1 MRTGRLIETYIV
13 RAIIPYFLL
22 SFLLLT
28 AILFTQQAGQR
39 TELLMG
45 THLPLQTIAELSLL
59 VLPNVLVFTLPM
71 ALLTGLLIGFSR
83 MGSDSEMIA
92 MRAAGVG
99 SSKMLWPPMLLGAL
113 ITILSLQINLNLA
126 PEATRALRRVGS
138 QAALYKLE
146 SPVEPRSFYTD
157 IPHLVIYVRDG
168 DKAQG
173 LWGRVFLYKEE
184 RDGTKAI
191 VTARTGR
198 IDAAGEQSELVL
210 SDVVRITLPSPFSGE
225 QTTSQSYITE
235 RLDQLRVVLDTGR
248 KSVMETIKKEE
259 AEPKPNEMSTSA
271 LASYAANG
279 TGAEA
284 RDAITQL
291 HKRYAMA
298 LTPLVFAFLG
308 TTIGLRVRK
317 GGRGTGMLLSVLL
330 MLTYYLLT
338 LMGEQ
343 LARAGNLT
351 PFLGVWLSSA
361 ASIIFG
367 SILLITR
374 HTTPLQ
380 SLSLWKTRAVGSNAL
395 TQVRKFQ
402 SRNMTRSLGFPSL
415 MDMDILRK
423 AATSFTLVFISL
435 VLVFFVFTLFELWRF
450 IVARGVRLT
459 VVEEYFLFLLPL
471 VTVQLLPASIL
482 VAMLVTYA
490 LISRHSEVI
499 AWWAGGQSVYRLI
512 LPGLLFASL
521 TALGL
526 WFLQEQVMPEANIKQ
541 DALRAEIRGG
551 VTRST
556 SNSERQ
562 WLASSQTNR
571 LYSYEYD
578 ENGSLKSPA
587 VYEFDGEGVHLSKI
601 LKGESAYWTKTTE
614 LQIEGAVALSFGPKG
629 LEREETPQIR
639 LENAEQA
646 EMFKPTI
653 DRPSHL
659 SARAL
664 SDYIKRAKLHG
675 INISEAAV
683 ALQKKYAS
691 PFDVLV
697 MAVVGIP
704 LAISFGRKSAIL
716 ALCFAVFLGLAFW
729 AVSSGF
735 QQLGDYELLPPIV
748 AAWAPV
754 SIFAIAGIYLL
765 SRVRT

>member
-1 MRTGRLIETYIV
+1 MRPGKLIESYIV

-22 SFLLLT
+22 SLLLLT

-39 TELLMG
+39 AEILMG
-45 THLPLQTIAELSLL
+45 THLPLQTIGQLSLL
-59 VLPNVLVFTLPM
+59 LLPNVLVFTLPM
-71 ALLTGLLIGFSR
+71 ALLTGTLIGFSR

-99 SSKMLWPPMLLGAL
+99 TWKMLWPPLLLGVFL
-113 ITILSLQINLNLA
+113 TIASLHVNLNLA
-126 PEATRALRRVGS
+126 PETTRALRRVSS

-146 SPVEPRSFYTD
+146 SPVDPRSFYTD

-184 RDGTKAI
+184 RDGSNAI

-210 SDVVRITLPSPFSGE
+210 SDVGRITMPGAAEASG
-225 QTTSQSYITE
+225 QAYITE

-248 KSVMETIKKEE
+248 KAVLEALKKEE
-259 AEPKPNEMSTSA
+259 AEPKPAEMPPGA
-271 LASYAANG
+271 LAEFAASRA
-279 TGAEA
+279 GAEA

-298 LTPLVFAFLG
+298 LTPFVFAFLG
-308 TTIGLRVRK
+308 ATIGLRVRK
-317 GGRGTGMLLSVLL
+317 GGRGTGVLLSVLL
-330 MLTYYLLT
+330 MLLYYLLT
-338 LMGEQ
+338 LAGEQ
-343 LARAGNLT
+343 MSRAGNVH
-351 PFLGVWLSSA
+351 PILGVWLSSIM
-361 ASIIFG
+361 SIIFG
-367 SILLITR
+367 LILLYTR
-374 HTTPLQ
+374 HSSLLQ
-380 SLSLWKTRAVGSNAL
+380 GIRSYLKTGAIRNSSVAI
-395 TQVRKFQ
+395 RKPQ
-402 SRNMTRSLGFPSL
+402 DRTLTRSLGFPSL
-415 MDMDILRK
+415 MDLDILRK

-435 VLVFFVFTLFELWRF
+435 ALVFFVFTLFELWRF
-450 IVARGVRLT
+450 IVSRGVRLI

-490 LISRHSEVI
+490 IIARHSEAI

-512 LPGLLFASL
+512 IPGLLFASL
-521 TALGL
+521 MGL
-526 WFLQEQVMPEANIKQ
+526 CLWLLQEKIMPEANIRQ
-541 DALRAEIRGG
+541 DDLRVQIRGG

-556 SNSERQ
+556 TNSHRQ

-578 ENGSLKSPA
+578 EAGSLKSP
-587 VYEFDGEGVHLSKI
+587 VIYEFDGDGVHLSRI
-601 LKGESAYWTKTTE
+601 LKGSHAYWTKSTE
-614 LQIEGAVALSFGPKG
+614 LQIEGAESLSFRASG
-629 LEREETPQIR
+629 LEREDAPRIR
-639 LENAEQA
+639 LDDAEQP

-653 DRPSHL
+653 DKPSHL
-659 SARAL
+659 SAKAL

-675 INISEAAV
+675 MNISEAAV
-683 ALQKKYAS
+683 ALQKKYSA

-697 MAVVGIP
+697 MAMVGIP

-735 QQLGDYELLPPIV
+735 QQLGDYELLPPVV

-754 SIFAIAGIYLL
+754 TIFAIAGVYLL

>member
-1 MRTGRLIETYIV
+1 
-13 RAIIPYFLL
+13 IPYFLL

-39 TELLMG
+39 TEILMG
-45 THLPLQTIAELSLL
+45 THLPLQTIAQLSLL

-71 ALLTGLLIGFSR
+71 ALLTGILIGFSR
-83 MGSDSEMIA
+83 MGSDSEMVA

-99 SSKMLWPPMLLGAL
+99 TWKMLWPPLLLGVL
-113 ITILSLQINLNLA
+113 ITIASLQINLSLA
-126 PEATRALRRVGS
+126 PEATRALRRVSS

-184 RDGTKAI
+184 RDGSTEI

-210 SDVVRITLPSPFSGE
+210 SDVERVTMPGSAQATG
-225 QTTSQSYITE
+225 QAYITE
-235 RLDQLRVVLDTGR
+235 RLDQLRVILDTGR
-248 KSVMETIKKEE
+248 KTVMEALRKEE
-259 AEPKPNEMSTSA
+259 AEPKPVEMSPTA
-271 LASYAANG
+271 LVEYAAARTG
-279 TGAEA
+279 TEA

-298 LTPLVFAFLG
+298 LTPFVFAFLG

-317 GGRGTGMLLSVLL
+317 GGRGAGVLLSVLL
-330 MLTYYLLT
+330 MLLYYLLM
-338 LMGEQ
+338 LVGEQ
-343 LARAGNLT
+343 LSRAGNLS
-351 PFLGVWLSSA
+351 PLFGAWL
-361 ASIIFG
+361 ASILSVTFG
-367 SILLITR
+367 LILLFTR
-374 HTTPLQ
+374 HRSLLQ
-380 SLSLWKTRAVGSNAL
+380 GVRSYWKTRDSRNITL
-395 TQVRKFQ
+395 PVRKLQ
-402 SRNMTRSLGFPSL
+402 RQTSTRSLGFPSL
-415 MDMDILRK
+415 MDLDILRK

-435 VLVFFVFTLFELWRF
+435 ALVFFVFTLFELWRY
-450 IVARGVRLT
+450 IISRGIRLI

-490 LISRHSEVI
+490 LISRHSEAI

-512 LPGLLFASL
+512 LPGLLFAAL
-521 TALGL
+521 TALCL
-526 WFLQEQVMPEANIKQ
+526 WFLQEQIMPEANIRQ
-541 DALRAEIRGG
+541 DDLRIQIRGG
-551 VTRST
+551 ITRSAT
-556 SNSERQ
+556 NSDRQ

-571 LYSYEYD
+571 LYSYSYD
-578 ENGSLKSPA
+578 EKGSLKSPDI
-587 VYEFDGEGVHLSKI
+587 YEFDNEGVHLSRI
-601 LKGESAYWTKTTE
+601 IKGSYAYWTGSTQ
-614 LQIEGAVALSFGPKG
+614 LQLEGVESLSFKSSS
-629 LEREETPQIR
+629 LEREEFSQTK

-659 SARAL
+659 SAKAL
-664 SDYIKRAKLHG
+664 SDYIKRAELHG

-683 ALQKKYAS
+683 ALQKKYAA

-697 MAVVGIP
+697 MAIVGIP
-704 LAISFGRKSAIL
+704 LAISFGRKSAII

-735 QQLGDYELLPPIV
+735 QQLGDYELLPPLV

-754 SIFAIAGIYLL
+754 AIFAIAGIYLL

>member
-1 MRTGRLIETYIV
+1 MRPTKLIETYIV

-39 TELLMG
+39 TEILMG
-45 THLPLQTIAELSLL
+45 THLPLQTIAQLSLL

-71 ALLTGLLIGFSR
+71 ALLTGILIGFSR
-83 MGSDSEMIA
+83 MGSDSEMVA

-99 SSKMLWPPMLLGAL
+99 TWKMLWPPLLLGVL
-113 ITILSLQINLNLA
+113 ITIASLQINLSLA
-126 PEATRALRRVGS
+126 PEATRALRRVSS

-184 RDGTKAI
+184 RDGSTEI

-210 SDVVRITLPSPFSGE
+210 SDVERVTMPGSAQATG
-225 QTTSQSYITE
+225 QAYITE
-235 RLDQLRVVLDTGR
+235 RLDQLRVILDTGR
-248 KSVMETIKKEE
+248 KTVMEALRKEE
-259 AEPKPNEMSTSA
+259 AEPKPVEMSPTA
-271 LASYAANG
+271 LVEYAAARTG
-279 TGAEA
+279 TEA

-298 LTPLVFAFLG
+298 LTPFVFAFLG

-317 GGRGTGMLLSVLL
+317 GGRGAGVLLSVLL
-330 MLTYYLLT
+330 MLLYYLLM
-338 LMGEQ
+338 LVGEQ
-343 LARAGNLT
+343 LSRAGNLS
-351 PFLGVWLSSA
+351 PLFGAWL
-361 ASIIFG
+361 ASILSVTFG
-367 SILLITR
+367 LILLFTR
-374 HTTPLQ
+374 HRSLLQ
-380 SLSLWKTRAVGSNAL
+380 GVRSYWKTRDSRNITL
-395 TQVRKFQ
+395 PVRKLQ
-402 SRNMTRSLGFPSL
+402 RQTSTRSLGFPSL
-415 MDMDILRK
+415 MDLDILRK

-435 VLVFFVFTLFELWRF
+435 ALVFFVFTLFELWRY
-450 IVARGVRLT
+450 IISRGIRLI

-490 LISRHSEVI
+490 LISRHSEAI

-512 LPGLLFASL
+512 LPGLLFAAL
-521 TALGL
+521 TALCL
-526 WFLQEQVMPEANIKQ
+526 WFLQEQIMPEANIRQ
-541 DALRAEIRGG
+541 DDLRIQIRGG
-551 VTRST
+551 ITRSAT
-556 SNSERQ
+556 NSDRQ

-571 LYSYEYD
+571 LYSYSYD
-578 ENGSLKSPA
+578 EKGSLKSPDI
-587 VYEFDGEGVHLSKI
+587 YEFDNEGVHLSRI
-601 LKGESAYWTKTTE
+601 IKGSYAYWTGSTQ
-614 LQIEGAVALSFGPKG
+614 LQLEGVESLSFKSSS
-629 LEREETPQIR
+629 LEREEFSQTK

-659 SARAL
+659 SAKAL
-664 SDYIKRAKLHG
+664 SDYIKRAELHG

-683 ALQKKYAS
+683 ALQKKYAA

-697 MAVVGIP
+697 MAIVGIP
-704 LAISFGRKSAIL
+704 LAISFGRKSAII

-735 QQLGDYELLPPIV
+735 QQLGDYELLPPLV

-754 SIFAIAGIYLL
+754 AIFAIAGIYLL

>member
-1 MRTGRLIETYIV
+1 MRLIKLIETYIV

-39 TELLMG
+39 TEILMG
-45 THLPLQTIAELSLL
+45 THLPLQTIAQLSLL

-71 ALLTGLLIGFSR
+71 ALLTGILIGFSR

-99 SSKMLWPPMLLGAL
+99 TWKMLWPTLLVGAF
-113 ITILSLQINLNLA
+113 ITIASLHINLNLA
-126 PEATRALRRVGS
+126 PDATRALRRVSS

-173 LWGRVFLYKEE
+173 LWERVFLYKEE
-184 RDGTKAI
+184 RDGTTAI

-210 SDVVRITLPSPFSGE
+210 SDVERVTMPSSAESTG
-225 QTTSQSYITE
+225 QAYITE
-235 RLDQLRVVLDTGR
+235 RLDQLRVILDTGR
-248 KSVMETIKKEE
+248 KAVLEALRKEE
-259 AEPKPNEMSTSA
+259 AEPKPAEMSPTA
-271 LASYAANG
+271 LAEYAA
-279 TGAEA
+279 TKTSAEA
-284 RDAITQL
+284 RDAVTQL

-298 LTPLVFAFLG
+298 LTPFVFAFLG
-308 TTIGLRVRK
+308 ATIGLRVRK
-317 GGRGTGMLLSVLL
+317 GGRGTGVLLSVLL
-330 MLTYYLLT
+330 MLLYYLLI
-338 LMGEQ
+338 LFGEQ
-343 LARAGNLT
+343 LSRAGNLS
-351 PFLGVWLSSA
+351 PLLGVWL
-361 ASIIFG
+361 ASIMSVIFG
-367 SILLITR
+367 LILLFSR
-374 HTTPLQ
+374 RRSPLQ
-380 SLSLWKTRAVGSNAL
+380 SIRSYWKTRA
-395 TQVRKFQ
+395 
-402 SRNMTRSLGFPSL
+402 SRNTLLPIRRSQSQTVTRSLGFPSL
-415 MDMDILRK
+415 MDLDILRK

-435 VLVFFVFTLFELWRF
+435 VLVFFVFTLFELWRY
-450 IVARGVRLT
+450 IVSRGIRLI

-490 LISRHSEVI
+490 IISRHSEAI

-512 LPGLLFASL
+512 LPGLLFAAL
-521 TALGL
+521 TALCL
-526 WFLQEQVMPEANIKQ
+526 WFLQEQIMPEANVRQ
-541 DALRAEIRGG
+541 DDLRIQIRGG

-556 SNSERQ
+556 ANSDRQ

-571 LYSYEYD
+571 LYSYAYD
-578 ENGSLKSPA
+578 EKGSLKSPA
-587 VYEFDGEGVHLSKI
+587 IYEFDGEGVHLSRI
-601 LKGESAYWTKTTE
+601 LKSSHAHWTGTTE
-614 LQIEGAVALSFGPKG
+614 LQLEGAESLSFKG
-629 LEREETPQIR
+629 SALEREELSQTR

-659 SARAL
+659 SAKAL
-664 SDYIKRAKLHG
+664 SDYIKRAELHG
-675 INISEAAV
+675 VNISEAAV
-683 ALQKKYAS
+683 ALQKKYAA

-697 MAVVGIP
+697 MAMVGIP
-704 LAISFGRKSAIL
+704 LAISFGRKSAII

-754 SIFAIAGIYLL
+754 AIFAIAGVYLL

>member
-1 MRTGRLIETYIV
+1 MRPVKLIETYIV

-39 TELLMG
+39 TEILMG
-45 THLPLQTIAELSLL
+45 THLPLQTIAQLSLL

-71 ALLTGLLIGFSR
+71 ALLTGILIGFSR
-83 MGSDSEMIA
+83 MGSDSEMVA

-99 SSKMLWPPMLLGAL
+99 TWKMLWPPLLLGVL
-113 ITILSLQINLNLA
+113 ITIASLQINLSLA
-126 PEATRALRRVGS
+126 PEATRALRRVSS

-184 RDGTKAI
+184 RDGSTEI

-210 SDVVRITLPSPFSGE
+210 SDVERVTMPGSAQATG
-225 QTTSQSYITE
+225 QAYITE
-235 RLDQLRVVLDTGR
+235 RLDQLRVILDTGR
-248 KSVMETIKKEE
+248 KTVMEALRKEE
-259 AEPKPNEMSTSA
+259 AEPKPVEMSPTA
-271 LASYAANG
+271 LVEYAAARTG
-279 TGAEA
+279 TEA

-298 LTPLVFAFLG
+298 LTPFVFAFLG

-317 GGRGTGMLLSVLL
+317 GGRGAGVLLSVLL
-330 MLTYYLLT
+330 MLLYYLLM
-338 LMGEQ
+338 LVGEQ
-343 LARAGNLT
+343 LSRAGNLS
-351 PFLGVWLSSA
+351 PLFGAWL
-361 ASIIFG
+361 ASILSVTFG
-367 SILLITR
+367 LILLFTR
-374 HTTPLQ
+374 HRSLLQ
-380 SLSLWKTRAVGSNAL
+380 GVRSYWKTRDSRNITL
-395 TQVRKFQ
+395 PVRKLQ
-402 SRNMTRSLGFPSL
+402 RQTATRSLGFPSL
-415 MDMDILRK
+415 MDLDILRK

-435 VLVFFVFTLFELWRF
+435 ALVFFVFTLFELWRY
-450 IVARGVRLT
+450 IISRGIRLI

-490 LISRHSEVI
+490 LISRHSEAI

-512 LPGLLFASL
+512 LPGLLFAAL
-521 TALGL
+521 TALCL
-526 WFLQEQVMPEANIKQ
+526 WFLQEQIMPEANIRQ
-541 DALRAEIRGG
+541 DDLRIQIRGG
-551 VTRST
+551 ITRSAT
-556 SNSERQ
+556 NSDRQ

-571 LYSYEYD
+571 LYSYSYD
-578 ENGSLKSPA
+578 EKGSLKSPDI
-587 VYEFDGEGVHLSKI
+587 YEFDNEGVHLSRI
-601 LKGESAYWTKTTE
+601 IKGSYAYWTGSTQ
-614 LQIEGAVALSFGPKG
+614 LQLEGVESLSFKSSS
-629 LEREETPQIR
+629 LEREEFSQTK

-659 SARAL
+659 SAKAL
-664 SDYIKRAKLHG
+664 SDYIKRAELHG

-683 ALQKKYAS
+683 ALQKKYAA

-697 MAVVGIP
+697 MAIVGIP
-704 LAISFGRKSAIL
+704 LAISFGRKSAII

-735 QQLGDYELLPPIV
+735 QQLGDYELLPPLV

-754 SIFAIAGIYLL
+754 AIFAIAGIYLL

>member
-1 MRTGRLIETYIV
+1 MRPVKLIETYIV

-39 TELLMG
+39 TEILMG
-45 THLPLQTIAELSLL
+45 THLPLQTIAQLSLL

-71 ALLTGLLIGFSR
+71 ALLTGILIGFSR
-83 MGSDSEMIA
+83 MGSDSEMVA

-99 SSKMLWPPMLLGAL
+99 TWKMLWPPLLLGVL
-113 ITILSLQINLNLA
+113 ITIASLQINLSLA
-126 PEATRALRRVGS
+126 PEATRALRRVSS

-184 RDGTKAI
+184 RDGSTEI

-210 SDVVRITLPSPFSGE
+210 SDVERVTMPGSAQATG
-225 QTTSQSYITE
+225 QAYITE
-235 RLDQLRVVLDTGR
+235 RLDQLRVILDTGR
-248 KSVMETIKKEE
+248 KTVMEALRKEE
-259 AEPKPNEMSTSA
+259 AEPKPVEMSPTA
-271 LASYAANG
+271 LVEYAAARTG
-279 TGAEA
+279 TEA

-298 LTPLVFAFLG
+298 LTPFVFAFLG

-317 GGRGTGMLLSVLL
+317 GGRGAGVLLSVLL
-330 MLTYYLLT
+330 MLLYYLLM
-338 LMGEQ
+338 LVGEQ
-343 LARAGNLT
+343 LSRAGNLS
-351 PFLGVWLSSA
+351 PLFGAWL
-361 ASIIFG
+361 ASILSVTFG
-367 SILLITR
+367 LILLFTR
-374 HTTPLQ
+374 HRSLLQ
-380 SLSLWKTRAVGSNAL
+380 GVRSYWKTRDSRNITL
-395 TQVRKFQ
+395 PVRKLQ
-402 SRNMTRSLGFPSL
+402 RQTSTRSLGFPSL
-415 MDMDILRK
+415 MDLDILRK

-435 VLVFFVFTLFELWRF
+435 ALVFFVFTLFELWRY
-450 IVARGVRLT
+450 IISRGIRLI

-490 LISRHSEVI
+490 LISRHSEAI

-512 LPGLLFASL
+512 LPGLLFAAL
-521 TALGL
+521 TALCL
-526 WFLQEQVMPEANIKQ
+526 WFLQEQIMPEANIRQ
-541 DALRAEIRGG
+541 DDLRIQIRGG
-551 VTRST
+551 ITRSAT
-556 SNSERQ
+556 NSDRQ

-571 LYSYEYD
+571 LYSYSYD
-578 ENGSLKSPA
+578 EKGSLKSPDI
-587 VYEFDGEGVHLSKI
+587 YEFDNEGVHLSRI
-601 LKGESAYWTKTTE
+601 IKGSYAYWTGSTQ
-614 LQIEGAVALSFGPKG
+614 LQLEGVESLSFKSSS
-629 LEREETPQIR
+629 LEREEFSQTK

-659 SARAL
+659 SAKAL
-664 SDYIKRAKLHG
+664 SDYIKRAELHG

-683 ALQKKYAS
+683 ALQKKYAA

-697 MAVVGIP
+697 MAIVGIP
-704 LAISFGRKSAIL
+704 LAISFGRKSAII

-735 QQLGDYELLPPIV
+735 QQLGDYELLPPLV

-754 SIFAIAGIYLL
+754 AIFAIAGIYLL